1 MRVTQ
6 VQERF
11 PRGDVLKKFILLT
24 FVFLGWA
31 FYEESGGADF
41 VPRKAELMAA
51 AAEARAAAEAERA
64 LAEAAKPAPQPKV
77 VPAEVALAVKET
89 PVTVPQRSDPAPEVT
104 TTVAATDSPP
114 EITLVSLEQSGS
126 LFARP
131 LQQLEDQGANPAEP
145 GVFLQPRDADMR
157 VVTGNRVNMRSGPGT
172 SFGVMGSL
180 VRGDEVEVIS
190 DEGIG
195 WVKLR
200 TLDGRVGW
208 MADSLLGQ
216 PSG

>member
-1 MRVTQ
+1 M
-6 VQERF
+6 
-11 PRGDVLKKFILLT
+11 KKFILLT

-41 VPRKAELMAA
+41 VPRKAELMAT

-64 LAEAAKPAPQPKV
+64 LAEAAKPAPPPIAVPVEV
-77 VPAEVALAVKET
+77 VLAVKDG
-89 PVTVPQRSDPAPEVT
+89 PVTVAPRSDPAPVA
-104 TTVAATDSPP
+104 TVAASDSPP
-114 EITLVSLEQSGS
+114 EVTLVSLEQSGA

-131 LQQLEDQGANPAEP
+131 LQQLDDQGANPAAP
-145 GVFLQPRDADMR
+145 GVVLQPRQIDMR
-157 VVTGNRVNMRSGPGT
+157 IVTGNRVNMRTGPGT

-190 DEGIG
+190 DQGIG

-200 TLDGRVGW
+200 TEDGRVGW
-208 MADSLLGQ
+208 MAESLLGM

>member
-1 MRVTQ
+1 M
-6 VQERF
+6 
-11 PRGDVLKKFILLT
+11 KKFILLT

-31 FYEESGGADF
+31 FYEESGGSDF
-41 VPRKAELMAA
+41 VPRKADLMAA
-51 AAEARAAAEAERA
+51 AAEARAAAQAERA
-64 LAEAAKPAPQPKV
+64 LAAAAKPATPPIV
-77 VPAEVALAVKET
+77 VPVEVALAVKA
-89 PVTVPQRSDPAPEVT
+89 VTVPPSSDPAPVP
-104 TTVAATDSPP
+104 TVAATDSPP
-114 EITLVSLEQSGS
+114 EVTLVSLEQSGV

-131 LQQLEDQGANPAEP
+131 LRQLEDEGLDPAVP
-145 GVFLQPRDADMR
+145 GVLVEPRQADMR

-172 SFGVMGSL
+172 RFGVMGSL

-190 DEGIG
+190 DDGIG

-200 TLDGRVGW
+200 TEDGRVGW